1 MARKGPRC
9 WDKGHAWPGR
19 DLGGWEGT
27 QMLGQGTWVARKGPG
42 CPGGDPDVGTRDL
55 GSQEV
60 TWVSGRRLRCW
71 DKGPRRPGRDPGGC
85 EGTQMLGQGT

>member
-1 MARKGPRC
+1 
-9 WDKGHAWPGR
+9 
-19 DLGGWEGT
+19 
-27 QMLGQGTWVARKGPG
+27 MLGQGTWVARKGPG